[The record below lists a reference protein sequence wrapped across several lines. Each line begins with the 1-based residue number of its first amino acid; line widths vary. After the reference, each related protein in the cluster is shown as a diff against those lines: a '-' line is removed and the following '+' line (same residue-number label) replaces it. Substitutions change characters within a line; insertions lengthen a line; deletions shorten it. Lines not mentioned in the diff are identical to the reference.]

1 MALNIFGYL
10 NLFLLFYFSAN
21 QQPAL
26 PANKPI
32 SNVVPNQYHHPQNH
46 PHMAQQQPQLNT
58 PACELIYPNAITYH
72 HSVNIHNYVGNYC
85 MGAPIWKPEY
95 VWDRPMPSH
104 TPFYERPDTP
114 QLLNKHEQQDPLA
127 NINTTGLELARCS
140 TPEYL
145 MALNSLGHM
154 NSPPR
159 PNHSLAMNYNCT
171 ASFDDST
178 SRSVNNIKHD
188 SGYNSD
194 LGASPVIQI
203 QDGNIKLLQRQ
214 HTSTPEPTPVPMSQF
229 NKENMAPNH
238 HEFLRPKYPLPMSA
252 FQSKPQCSEIRSHNL
267 LMQSGSYLQS
277 TLQTT
282 SPTEAPVLNNSVP
295 KYKTMADYQMSKKVK
310 TESVKSVKSAKR
322 KSESEQVN
330 DGKRRRHNEPLNN
343 DALSVMNVW
352 YEEHAEN
359 PYPTKPE
366 KDDIAKRG
374 GISLA
379 QVKSWFANKRNRSH
393 NTRPKKQ
400 KKEMEGRLMDICHQL
415 AIDASK
421 PDKDNAYYIQQLS
434 SILDRTKY

>member
-1 MALNIFGYL
+1 M
-10 NLFLLFYFSAN
+10 
-21 QQPAL
+21 
-26 PANKPI
+26 
-32 SNVVPNQYHHPQNH
+32 
-46 PHMAQQQPQLNT
+46 
-58 PACELIYPNAITYH
+58 
-72 HSVNIHNYVGNYC
+72 NIHNYVGNYC

-114 QLLNKHEQQDPLA
+114 QIQLKHEQQDPLA
-127 NINTTGLELARCS
+127 NLNTTGLELARCS
-140 TPEYL
+140 TPEYI
-145 MALNSLGHM
+145 MALNSLSHM
-154 NSPPR
+154 DSPPR
-159 PNHSLAMNYNCT
+159 PNHSVAMNYNCT

-178 SRSVNNIKHD
+178 NRSVNNIKQD

-194 LGASPVIQI
+194 LSASPVIQI
-203 QDGNIKLLQRQ
+203 QDGHIKLLQGQ
-214 HTSTPEPTPVPMSQF
+214 HTSTPEPTPMSKH
-229 NKENMAPNH
+229 NKENMAPNQ
-238 HEFLRPKYPLPMSA
+238 HEFLRPKYPLPMCA
-252 FQSKPQCSEIRSHNL
+252 LQPKPQCSEIRPNNL
-267 LMQSGSYLQS
+267 LMQSGGYLQS
-277 TLQTT
+277 TLQKTA
-282 SPTEAPVLNNSVP
+282 PIEAPVLNTCNSAP
-295 KYKTMADYQMSKKVK
+295 KYKTMADYQLSKKVK
-310 TESVKSVKSAKR
+310 TETVKSVKSSKH
-322 KSESEQVN
+322 KIESEQFI

-343 DALSVMNVW
+343 AALSVMNEW

-359 PYPTKPE
+359 PYPTKAE